1 MAKNTTNTEEVT
13 NTEVVTPDVPTEDHA
28 LEGFEESEITL
39 QSMPILALAQSQTP
53 EVVEGETEGL
63 KAGVLMN
70 NTTKMPIG
78 AEIELIAYKLWPG
91 RTKFPPRGDNG
102 PIECFS
108 PDGLCGRTY
117 GKCSECA
124 FRDFNLKDKCQDQR
138 FFVVAPANN
147 PDEMYRLIFAKSNFK
162 VGRTLE
168 NTLKAE
174 CQKNKLP
181 IYGVKFRLST
191 KRVKNESSNSYY
203 FVFEVKP
210 AGLMERDTLPALSEN
225 FKVVTELRKG
235 NLDDFYANLDEGK
248 TSEDEFA
255 ELQDKGDAERAAN
268 VEEQGDALI

>member
-1 MAKNTTNTEEVT
+1 MSKNTTNQAEEK
-13 NTEVVTPDVPTEDHA
+13 DYA
-28 LEGFEESEITL
+28 MEGFEESAITL
-39 QSMPILALAQSQTP
+39 QSLPILALAQSQTP

-78 AEIELIAYKLWPG
+78 PEIELIAYKLWPG

-117 GKCSECA
+117 GKCAECG
-124 FRDFNLKDKCQDQR
+124 FRDFNLKDKCQDQK
-138 FFVVAPANN
+138 FFVVAPADN
-147 PDEMYRLIFAKSNFK
+147 PAELYRLIFAKSNFK
-162 VGRTLE
+162 VGKILE

-181 IYGVKFRLST
+181 IYGVKFKLST

-203 FVFEVKP
+203 YVFEVKP
-210 AGLMERDTLPALSEN
+210 AGVVDKAMFSELSDN
-225 FKVVTELRKG
+225 FKTVTELRK
-235 NLDDFYANLDEGK
+235 DSLDEFYRSLEEGK
-248 TSEDEFA
+248 SVDDEFSA
-255 ELQDKGDAERAAN
+255 AQDAGDAAAAPDITDGD
-268 VEEQGDALI
+268 GDALL